1 MSRPLPPTITVS
13 FGGGWQRTFA
23 PGRDVLV
30 GRDVRADVRLPHPA
44 VSRTHVLLRYHDGRW
59 VAIDNESRNG
69 IFLGEQRVYS
79 VDIRSGQIL
88 HIGDPEGPWL
98 TFELG
103 PAPRR
108 DDPPTTRI
116 KQDPDASNTATTV
129 LPAQQAAS
137 GDGPSTTRI
146 GRAFGNDVAFPR

>member
-1 MSRPLPPTITVS
+1 MTGPLPQTITVS

-69 IFLGEQRVYS
+69 IFLAEQRVDS
-79 VDIRSGQIL
+79 VVIRSGQIL
-88 HIGDPEGPWL
+88 HIGDPDGPWL
-98 TFELG
+98 TF
-103 PAPRR
+103 
-108 DDPPTTRI
+108 
-116 KQDPDASNTATTV
+116 
-129 LPAQQAAS
+129 
-137 GDGPSTTRI
+137 
-146 GRAFGNDVAFPR
+146 